1 MTVELDWCGQP
12 IGPRGCYGGRPEHIS
27 SSWNEKPA
35 QPAAK
40 QHYCVVTER
49 YLVEIFGNGTRELRR
64 SEAAKHLELL
74 TKAHK
79 TSCYSALKTVRSHRR
94 EGTPD
99 AALGIVDD
107 LRQEILPSHADHPVT
122 DCSQRVA
129 VWICAVQA
137 KDQLRVRPSSS

>member
-12 IGPRGCYGGRPEHIS
+12 IGPRQCYGGRPEHIS
-27 SSWNEKPA
+27 PSWNEKPA

-49 YLVEIFGNGTRELRR
+49 DLVKIFGNGTRKLRR

-79 TSCYSALKTVRSHRR
+79 TSCYRALKTQGGRFSKH
-94 EGTPD
+94 
-99 AALGIVDD
+99 LHVDGEM
-107 LRQEILPSHADHPVT
+107 LSWQ
-122 DCSQRVA
+122 
-129 VWICAVQA
+129 
-137 KDQLRVRPSSS
+137 